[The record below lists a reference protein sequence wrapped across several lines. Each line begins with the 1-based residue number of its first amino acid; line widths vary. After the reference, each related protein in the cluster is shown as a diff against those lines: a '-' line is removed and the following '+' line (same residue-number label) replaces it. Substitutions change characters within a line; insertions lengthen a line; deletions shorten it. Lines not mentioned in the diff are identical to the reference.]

1 MRQQPMID
9 LISLVL
15 KIKLNIKL
23 IGQLSTERPPFQPKF
38 SEMILSFI
46 MTEMLLL
53 IRKKLVI
60 LINHKMTAPLQRQC
74 SKILMISN
82 KTRTITPCLYNKN
95 LLTLNSNRTHSL
107 DSIPRSLELFQV
119 YKKRM
124 NNQRV
129 AQMILNISG
138 ILHLCISHRKIQRAQ
153 FFKYN
158 QQLAFN
164 NLRP

>member
-60 LINHKMTAPLQRQC
+60 LINHKMTATLQRQC

-82 KTRTITPCLYNKN
+82 KTRTNILCLYNKN
-95 LLTLNSNRTHSL
+95 LLTLNSNKTHSL
-107 DSIPRSLELFQV
+107 GSIPPSLKPFQV

-124 NNQRV
+124 NNRSAV
-129 AQMILNISG
+129 QMILNILG
-138 ILHLCISHRKIQRAQ
+138 ILLQFISHRKIQRAQ
-153 FFKYN
+153 LFKYN